1 MSILQWF
8 SNKSNSGFTLFAK
21 GYLKN
26 CTAKAP
32 MGIEDPYESQKRPVS
47 EATPAACKINYIR
60 MTVFSGTKQ
69 I

>member
-1 MSILQWF
+1 
-8 SNKSNSGFTLFAK
+8 
-21 GYLKN
+21 
-26 CTAKAP
+26 